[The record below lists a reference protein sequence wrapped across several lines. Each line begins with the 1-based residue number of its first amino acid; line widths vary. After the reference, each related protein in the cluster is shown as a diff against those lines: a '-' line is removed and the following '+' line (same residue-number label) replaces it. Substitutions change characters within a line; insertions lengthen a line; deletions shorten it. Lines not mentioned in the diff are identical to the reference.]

1 MLELEKYT
9 FIFVAIN
16 LLILYFLMKKILFK
30 PITKFMDDRQSSIEH
45 ALDDA
50 EKAKIEA
57 ADVRKEYEDQ
67 MKSIKSDCDKLM
79 EDARVRASRE
89 YDEMISAA
97 KRDVEVILQKGRN
110 EIERERQE
118 MMKQVKQ
125 QVAVLAI
132 ATASKLVQANM
143 DSDTNK
149 SLVDRFIDEAG
160 A

>member
-30 PITKFMDDRQSSIEH
+30 PITKFMDDRKNSIEH

-50 EKAKIEA
+50 EKAKVEA
-57 ADVRKEYEDQ
+57 AEVRKEYEEQ
-67 MKSIKSDCDKLM
+67 IKNVKSDCDKLL
-79 EDARVRASRE
+79 EEARVRASRE

-97 KRDVEVILQKGRN
+97 KKDVEAVLQKGRN
-110 EIERERQE
+110 DIERERQE
-118 MMKQVKQ
+118 MLKQVKQ

-149 SLVDRFIDEAG
+149 NLVDRFIDEAG

>member
-16 LLILYFLMKKILFK
+16 LLILYFLMKRILFK
-30 PITKFMDDRQSSIEH
+30 PITKYMDDRQNSIEQ
-45 ALDDA
+45 ALNDA
-50 EKAKIEA
+50 ENAKVEA
-57 ADVRKEYEDQ
+57 ANVRKEYEEQ
-67 MKSIKSDCDKLM
+67 IKNVKSDCDKLL
-79 EDARVRASRE
+79 EEARARASRE
-89 YDEMISAA
+89 YDEMISVA
-97 KRDVEVILQKGRN
+97 KKDVEAVLQKGRN
-110 EIERERQE
+110 DIERERQE
-118 MMKQVKQ
+118 MLKQVKQ

-149 SLVDRFIDEAG
+149 NLVDRFIDEAG

>member
-1 MLELEKYT
+1 MLEFEKYT

-30 PITKFMDDRQSSIEH
+30 PITKFMDDRQNSIEQ
-45 ALDDA
+45 ALNDA

-67 MKSIKSDCDKLM
+67 MKGIKSDCDKLL

-97 KRDVEVILQKGRN
+97 KKDVEGILQKGRN
-110 EIERERQE
+110 DIERERQE
-118 MMKQVKQ
+118 MIKQVKQ

-149 SLVDRFIDEAG
+149 NLVDRFIDEAG